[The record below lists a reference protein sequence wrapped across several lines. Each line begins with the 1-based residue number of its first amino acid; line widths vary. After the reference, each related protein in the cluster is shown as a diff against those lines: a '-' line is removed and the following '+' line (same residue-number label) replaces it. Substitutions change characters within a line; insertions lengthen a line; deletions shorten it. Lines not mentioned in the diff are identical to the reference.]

1 MKEMRNEIEYKGNKY
16 LIVFNINVMEA
27 IQQEYGT
34 IENWG
39 NLTEGKNV
47 EADIKAI
54 IFGLTEMIN
63 EGIDIRNEENGTDI
77 PPFTKKQSG
86 RLLTEIGLEKATQTI
101 NDTVVESTKSEEKNA

>member
-39 NLTEGKNV
+39 NLTEGKNG

>member
-1 MKEMRNEIEYKGNKY
+1 
-16 LIVFNINVMEA
+16 
-27 IQQEYGT
+27 
-34 IENWG
+34 
-39 NLTEGKNV
+39 
-47 EADIKAI
+47 
-54 IFGLTEMIN
+54 MIN